1 MKLFWPALILAP
13 ALWSQSVP
21 LYKNPDAPLEKRVED
36 LLSRMTL
43 EEKVSQ
49 MMNDSSAIPKGVSAP
64 LERTQKCPGFF
75 RISGILVLL
84 RESAKSPRR
93 WAGMESHP

>member
-1 MKLFWPALILAP
+1 MKLFLAALILAA

-21 LYKNPDAPLEKRVED
+21 VYKNPDAPIEKRVED

-49 MMNDSSAIPKGVSAP
+49 MMNASSAI
-64 LERTQKCPGFF
+64 ERLDVPAYNWCNEYRPG
-75 RISGILVLL
+75 RHLGHRPGLPHSHRHL
-84 RESAKSPRR
+84 RRSPRQV
-93 WAGMESHP
+93 P